1 MLSTLA
7 KQSLQRGTTFKLSR
21 ASTRAMSTD
30 VDDAPEPSF
39 NEQTEMFFD
48 RAISLLEP
56 ALINKVKGRYTEEE
70 KKNICQGIM
79 RIIKPCNNVMSV
91 SFPVK
96 MDNGQYEV
104 IEGHRAQH
112 SQHRTPCKG
121 GELFSCCHIFRR
133 STLI

>member
-7 KQSLQRGTTFKLSR
+7 KQSLQRGATFKLSR
-21 ASTRAMSTD
+21 ASSRAMSTD
-30 VDDAPEPSF
+30 DDVKEPSF

-48 RAISLLEP
+48 RAIALLEP
-56 ALINKVKGRYTEEE
+56 ALVKKVKGRYTEEE
-70 KKNICQGIM
+70 KQHICQGIM

-91 SFPVK
+91 AFPVK

-121 GELFSCCHIFRR
+121 GESFEYYH
-133 STLI
+133 T